1 MRRPSIFI
9 FALIAATSIAVTA
22 QTKPANSETAKAAN
36 DKAAAA
42 IEAERQLKERRANA
56 QSLLINL
63 AADARNFND
72 PTVRARTQARIADAL
87 WDTDRE
93 RSKTMLRS
101 AFDAAEAGDA
111 ESLARMQEDI
121 RQQRTRNGGG
131 GYVLAT
137 PPNLRREVL
146 DFAAKRDQKLA
157 EEFLVRYRDQKARE
171 TDERGRRNSGVD
183 EATAQRFSVAEDIL
197 EAGDVA
203 KALEFAGPALNS
215 ISMSSIEFLSRLRDK
230 DSGGADQRYAALLQ
244 SAPMN
249 SQADAN
255 TVSILASYI
264 FTPHLYI
271 TFRGNGTSSSSM
283 GATPP
288 ANVSPELRAAFFRV
302 ASAILL
308 RRVPEQSTAGAD
320 GQYLMIRRMMPLFE
334 QFAPAETTAALKV
347 QLESLSAMASNSAR
361 NRDDEYLHRGISPEP
376 ETDKK
381 GDREQALLDQADHA
395 KTSAERDQTYLQ
407 LARLMVDKD
416 DRRARDYVDKI
427 EDMELRD
434 AARGYFDASIAYKVV
449 FEKKNV
455 DRALELA
462 RNGELTHL
470 QRSWLLSQTA
480 NLIGVKD
487 RDGAAQ
493 VIEDA
498 AAEARRIEPS
508 DPDRPR
514 ALLAVANVVLR
525 INRQGVWEIMD
536 DAIRAANA
544 AEKFTGEDG
553 EITFRLISKG
563 SNSIHQH
570 GVEDFDVAGI
580 FVKLADADYDK
591 AVDLAR
597 GFKGEAPR
605 ANAVIAIARSV
616 LNEKKK

>member
-1 MRRPSIFI
+1 MPRLSIFV
-9 FALIAATSIAVTA
+9 FALIAATSITVAA
-22 QTKPANSETAKAAN
+22 QTTPANSEQSKTAN

-42 IEAERQLKERRANA
+42 IEAERLLKERRANA

-63 AADARNFND
+63 AADARNFTD

-93 RSKTMLRS
+93 RSRTMFRS
-101 AFDAAEAGDA
+101 AFDAAEAADA
-111 ESLARMQEDI
+111 ESQARMQEDI
-121 RQQRTRNGGG
+121 RQQQARTGRG
-131 GYVLAT
+131 GYVIAS

-146 DFAAKRDQKLA
+146 EFAAKRDQKLA
-157 EEFLVRYRDQKARE
+157 EEFLIRYRDQKTRE
-171 TDERGRRNSGVD
+171 ADERGRRNSSGAD
-183 EATAQRFSVAEDIL
+183 EATAQRFSVAGDML

-203 KALEFAGPALNS
+203 KALEFAGPALGS
-215 ISMSSIEFLSRLRDK
+215 ISIPSIDFLSRLRDK
-230 DSGGADQRYAALLQ
+230 DSIAADQRYAGLLQ
-244 SAPMN
+244 NATMN
-249 SQADAN
+249 PQADAN

-271 TFRGNGTSSSSM
+271 TFQGNGTSSSSM

-288 ANVSPELRAAFFRV
+288 ASVSPELRAGFFR
-302 ASAILL
+302 AAAAILL
-308 RRVPEQSTAGAD
+308 RPVPEQSTAGTD
-320 GQYLMIRRMMPLFE
+320 GQYLGIRRMMPLFE

-347 QLESLSAMASNSAR
+347 QLDSLGAMASNSAR

-395 KTSAERDQTYLQ
+395 KISAERDQAYLN
-407 LARLMVDKD
+407 LAMLMVDKD

-427 EDMELRD
+427 DDTELRD
-434 AARGYFDASIAYKVV
+434 GSRGFIDASIAYKVV
-449 FEKKNV
+449 TRKNV
-455 DRALELA
+455 ERALEVA
-462 RNGELTHL
+462 RNGDLTHL

-480 NLIGVKD
+480 NLIGARD

-493 VIEDA
+493 VMEDA
-498 AAEARRIEPS
+498 AAEARRIETS

-514 ALLAVANVVLR
+514 AFLAIANVALK
-525 INRQGVWEIMD
+525 INRPSVWGIMD
-536 DAIRAANA
+536 DAIRAANS

-553 EITFRLISKG
+553 QITFRLISKG
-563 SNSIHQH
+563 TNAVHQH
-570 GVEDFDVAGI
+570 GVDDFNVSGI
-580 FVKLADADYDK
+580 FVKLAEEDYDK
-591 AVDLAR
+591 AVELAR